1 MTSRA
6 LVLRSSCE
14 IFERLTHELC
24 ICWEMGIDGIGGG
37 FVVGMA
43 GEISVLQHAEPL
55 RTFLNHAQL
64 KRDPYTVAGRK
75 GFEP

>member
-1 MTSRA
+1 MTIRA

-14 IFERLTHELC
+14 LFERLTHEMR
-24 ICWEMGIDGIGGG
+24 IRREMGIDGIGGR
-37 FVVGMA
+37 FVIGMA
-43 GEISVLQHAEPL
+43 GEIAVLQHAKPL

-64 KRDPYTVAGRK
+64 KCEPYTIAGRK

>member
-1 MTSRA
+1 MTSRV

-14 IFERLTHELC
+14 LFERLTDETR
-24 ICWEMGIDGIGGG
+24 IRWEMGIDGIGRR
-37 FVVGMA
+37 FVVGVA
-43 GEISVLQHAEPL
+43 GEIAVLQHAEPL

-64 KRDPYTVAGRK
+64 KRDSYAIARRK